1 MLYNIIKIIRQFVT
15 ITFLVLS
22 IIIVGS
28 TLLFENSPHIKQ
40 WYDNYIYFP
49 NYVYYTFAILL
60 IGVLLIIPYRCKAI
74 LNYTSIFIILLLITT
89 SISIAIWIPADIKHD
104 HLHIHQLA
112 VGQTNASQIN
122 YFCTFP
128 FNLHATTLFHIIYK
142 ITHCWRFVI
151 LTESLFTLSACI
163 LTSLSVYNITRSRF
177 ISITTFIIATLL
189 LCVNLRSA
197 TPHTNCS
204 AMLCHTAAFFLYTT
218 NIRKKIKC
226 PLILFLLAIGSW
238 LKITSLIIL
247 ISIII
252 IETTYKYKS
261 PSHHRNMIIN
271 ISCATVFII
280 LLRALPILSYN
291 VFNFTP
297 EPNKELRMSWF
308 FYFGQNTLSYG
319 TTSDESK
326 QDWKYAR
333 QFTTLKE
340 RDKALWKEGL
350 SRISERGIA
359 GNIKFYIKKLIV
371 SYRDALFVN
380 QEYQLEKKDYNKKLQ
395 TPLGQIM
402 LSQGRFFQL
411 YAGLNQTLWNTIL
424 LLLLASPFFIKRKTY
439 VASLIFVGLNL
450 YILLFEN
457 RACYVYMFVPY
468 IIILAMYTLFQLKHR
483 YIHLHLN
490 SSLWTK

>member
-1 MLYNIIKIIRQFVT
+1 MLHIIKLIRIFIT
-15 ITFLVLS
+15 ITLLVMS
-22 IIIVGS
+22 ITIVGS
-28 TLLFENSPHIKQ
+28 TILFEDSPHIKQ
-40 WYDNYIYFP
+40 WYDNYICFP
-49 NYVYYTFAILL
+49 NYVYYTFAIVLL
-60 IGVLLIIPYRCKAI
+60 FVLLIIPYRCKNF
-74 LNYTSIFIILLLITT
+74 LNYASIVIIILLIIS
-89 SISIAIWIPADIKHD
+89 SISIALWIPSDIKHD

-112 VGQTNASQIN
+112 VGQTNASQIW
-122 YFCTFP
+122 YFYTFP
-128 FNLHATTLFHIIYK
+128 FNLHATTLFRIIYK
-142 ITHCWRFVI
+142 ITHYWRFVI

-163 LTSLSVYNITRSRF
+163 LTSFSVYNITHSRF
-177 ISITTFIIATLL
+177 VSITTFTIATLL

-218 NIRKKIKC
+218 NIRKKIKY
-226 PLILFLLAIGSW
+226 PLIVFFIAIGAW
-238 LKITSLIIL
+238 LKITSLIII

-252 IETTYKYKS
+252 IELTYNYKS
-261 PSHHRNMIIN
+261 LYHYKNIIIN
-271 ISCATVFII
+271 ISCAIVLLI
-280 LLRALPILSYN
+280 LLRVLPILSYN
-291 VFNFTP
+291 FYNFTP

-326 QDWKYAR
+326 QDWKYAG

-340 RDKALWKEGL
+340 RDKALWKGGF
-350 SRISERGIA
+350 SRISERGIS

-380 QEYQLEKKDYNKKLQ
+380 QEYQIEENDYNKKIQ

-402 LSQGRFFQL
+402 LSHGRFFQF

-424 LLLLASPFFIKRKTY
+424 LLLLASPLFLKKNTY
-439 VASLIFVGLNL
+439 VVSLIFIGMNL

-468 IIILAMYTLFQLKHR
+468 MIILAMYTLYQLKHR
-483 YIHLHLN
+483 FVHLHLN
-490 SSLWTK
+490 SLLWTK